1 MHLSVIVIEPT
12 PGKTTAE
19 RILELLQ
26 EHEQGMTIKQLSS
39 TLNRSVSMVQR
50 CLKILMADGLVYARL
65 KAGGM
70 QLIYYPIS
78 TPR

>member
-1 MHLSVIVIEPT
+1 LPVIIIQPT

-19 RILELLQ
+19 RILELLR
-26 EHEQGMTIKQLSS
+26 ERERGMTVKELSN

-50 CLKILMADGLVYARL
+50 CLKILMSEGLVCSQLDVR
-65 KAGGM
+65 GM
-70 QLIYYPIS
+70 QLIYYPNS

>member
-1 MHLSVIVIEPT
+1 LSVIVIEPT

-19 RILELLQ
+19 RILELLR

-65 KAGGM
+65 NAGGM
-70 QLIYYPIS
+70 QLIYYPS
-78 TPR
+78 LTPR

>member
-1 MHLSVIVIEPT
+1 MSVIVIEPT

-19 RILELLQ
+19 RILELLR
-26 EHEQGMTIKQLSS
+26 EHEKGMTIKQLSS

-50 CLKILMADGLVYARL
+50 CLKILIADGLVYARL
-65 KAGGM
+65 NAEGM
-70 QLIYYPIS
+70 QLIYYASS

>member
-1 MHLSVIVIEPT
+1 MSVIVIEPT

-26 EHEQGMTIKQLSS
+26 ENEQGMTIKQLSS

-50 CLKILMADGLVYARL
+50 CLKILMADGFVYARL
-65 KAGGM
+65 NAGGM
-70 QLIYYPIS
+70 QLIYYPSS